1 MKKIV
6 FILTTILMMM
16 ITIPFQIEAAPPDKD
31 INDGDIV
38 YEYNLYLYS
47 STTSGCFQT
56 IARSNGDLS
65 LIEELWNITDPATNK
80 VVTGWNVWFNADF
93 SGMPEII
100 TKENGS
106 IEVTESDCYLVPYSW
121 VYNLYLYSGITS
133 ECFQTIGRSNGDLS
147 LIEELWNITDPA
159 MNKVV
164 TGWSVY
170 YNADFS
176 DTMPECITEETTTLG
191 TIDSDC
197 DCYLV
202 PYSWEETQ
210 SNTILVY
217 FYYSITD
224 NQHFAFTDFTLEEV
238 AHYSNIPS
246 IWGYTDPNH
255 QDKTIT
261 GWNVYDKNDFF
272 ANKQLTS
279 VTYGVNSGETLD
291 ETITSYAFV
300 ASEWTCVH
308 DYTEATTTNP
318 QTCIKCGH
326 TIGDI
331 IIPEGTWVVDT
342 YLNISGSLI
351 ENQID
356 LSEDGEIYLHTFVAN
371 TLPTSPLE
379 GMITSSETST
389 STIINFYYLL
399 SQQKIYIYLDN
410 TWQCYTD
417 IGSISVGSIT
427 YNYGGFVTNKEEIS
441 TTTNPIFYFQK
452 VQRKIIYHF
461 SDGTTSREVSF
472 ENWSKFDDF
481 TLSNQYLI
489 IGTYTDSNYQY
500 NILDNGL
507 SSEFETYKTDITWTS
522 DTKDLYV
529 KVKRILGIKYYYQDT
544 IVKEDNTF
552 TFYTDLWNM
561 ETIDTTSFCPYEH
574 LYMYCKDKNIS
585 TKEIQYF
592 YQLEVVYMNYLSK
605 LEDSFYVEIEIQKVH
620 DRYYYGAE
628 LIYKNSVGFLNTKE
642 IETILEENMLSCYHT
657 LTHTFQDISYVGN
670 GTKNGTYEYSIIFE
684 NGFVQKIK
692 IIVTD
697 KIASDYIYGNHF
709 YFPINDKLSNEQIV
723 KDLKTIGLLPNT
735 NLSTQFVGRNEASS
749 NYLSGKT
756 SEVGTYS
763 YTVDYDSASG
773 ESGTI
778 QIYLDVLQAKS
789 YTTEDEE
796 STSNWKDFVIPIV
809 VILLIIVV
817 LCLIFGRRRHRRR

>member
-1 MKKIV
+1 
-6 FILTTILMMM
+6 MM
-16 ITIPFQIEAAPPDKD
+16 ITIPFQTKAAPPD
-31 INDGDIV
+31 GDEDVGDPI
-38 YEYNLYLYS
+38 YRYNIFLYS
-47 STTSGCFQT
+47 STTSGYFQT
-56 IARSNGDLS
+56 IGRSENDLS
-65 LIEELWNITDPATNK
+65 LIEELWNITDPAT
-80 VVTGWNVWFNADF
+80 
-93 SGMPEII
+93 
-100 TKENGS
+100 
-106 IEVTESDCYLVPYSW
+106 
-121 VYNLYLYSGITS
+121 
-133 ECFQTIGRSNGDLS
+133 
-147 LIEELWNITDPA
+147 
-159 MNKVV
+159 NKVV

-176 DTMPECITEETTTLG
+176 DTMPECITKENGAIGVTE
-191 TIDSDC
+191 S

-238 AHYSNIPS
+238 ADYSNIPS

-318 QTCIKCGH
+318 QTCTKCGH

-379 GMITSSETST
+379 GMITSSETSP

-427 YNYGGFVTNKEEIS
+427 YNFGGFVTSKEEIF

-452 VQRKIIYHF
+452 VQRKVVYHF
-461 SDGTTSREVSF
+461 SDGTTSQEVSF

-481 TLSNQYLI
+481 TLSNQYI
-489 IGTYTDSNYQY
+489 ILGTYTDSNYQY

-544 IVKEDNTF
+544 IVKEDNGF

-561 ETIDTTSFCPYEH
+561 DEIDTTSFCPYEH

-585 TKEIQYF
+585 INQIKDVHHLEEVYTN
-592 YQLEVVYMNYLSK
+592 YQNN
-605 LEDSFYVEIEIQKVH
+605 LEDTFYVEIEIQKVH
-620 DRYYYGAE
+620 DSYYYGDTLLYKNVKSFLTLETIQAIVFQDINICSCITE
-628 LIYKNSVGFLNTKE
+628 KKLQDKTYIGNGNQVGTYVVILTINTQNVPINIHVTSDIKADYIYKNKLYFTTVLSAEE
-642 IETILEENMLSCYHT
+642 I
-657 LTHTFQDISYVGN
+657 V
-670 GTKNGTYEYSIIFE
+670 
-684 NGFVQKIK
+684 
-692 IIVTD
+692 
-697 KIASDYIYGNHF
+697 SDM
-709 YFPINDKLSNEQIV
+709 
-723 KDLKTIGLLPNT
+723 KTIGLLPKV
-735 NLSTQFVGRNEASS
+735 NLTTTFHAQNDISTTYFEEP
-749 NYLSGKT
+749 NY
-756 SEVGTYS
+756 GTYQFNVE
-763 YTVDYDSASG
+763 YMATSG
-773 ESGTI
+773 ESGNANI
-778 QIYLDVLQAKS
+778 ELEYNKPIEK
-789 YTTEDEE
+789 TTEDEE
-796 STSNWKDFVIPIV
+796 LITNWKDFVIPII
-809 VILLIIVV
+809 VILIIVV
-817 LCLIFGRRRHRRR
+817 LCLIFGRRRYRRR

>member
-6 FILTTILMMM
+6 FMMILITILM
-16 ITIPFQIEAAPPDKD
+16 ITIPFQIKAAPPDKD
-31 INDGDIV
+31 IGDVDPV

-47 STTSGCFQT
+47 DTTSLVNIGT
-56 IARSNGDLS
+56 INRSNSDLT
-65 LIEELWNITDPATNK
+65 LIEELWNITDPTMNRI
-80 VVTGWNVWFNADF
+80 VTTWNVYNESDF
-93 SGMPEII
+93 SGGIQAIVEQDKTTGTIN
-100 TKENGS
+100 T
-106 IEVTESDCYLVPYSW
+106 DCD
-121 VYNLYLYSGITS
+121 LYLKASGWNTETVS
-133 ECFQTIGRSNGDLS
+133 YQTMI
-147 LIEELWNITDPA
+147 
-159 MNKVV
+159 
-164 TGWSVY
+164 
-170 YNADFS
+170 
-176 DTMPECITEETTTLG
+176 
-191 TIDSDC
+191 
-197 DCYLV
+197 
-202 PYSWEETQ
+202 
-210 SNTILVY
+210 Y
-217 FYYSITD
+217 FYYTFTD
-224 NQHFAFTDFTLEEV
+224 ETHFAFTDFERNEV
-238 AHYSNIPS
+238 ENLKDVAS

-261 GWNVYDKNDFF
+261 GWNVYDKNNFYEDGLLGTL
-272 ANKQLTS
+272 AYDESQS
-279 VTYGVNSGETLD
+279 VSVNENI
-291 ETITSYAFV
+291 EAYIFV
-300 ASEWTCVH
+300 ASEWTCYH
-308 DYTEATTTNP
+308 EEYTEATTTHSK
-318 QTCIKCGH
+318 TCTTCGY

-331 IIPEGTWVVDT
+331 IILDGTWQTNT
-342 YLNISGSLI
+342 YMVIGSDCM
-351 ENQID
+351 ENNN
-356 LSEDGEIYLHTFVAN
+356 GRFYLHTFVVN
-371 TLPTSPLE
+371 TLPITPLE
-379 GMITSSETST
+379 GILGGADENSSI
-389 STIINFYYLL
+389 IINFYYHL
-399 SQQKIYIYLDN
+399 SQEKIYIYLDN

-427 YNYGGFVTNKEEIS
+427 YNFGGFVNNKEEIP
-441 TTTNPIFYFQK
+441 TTTQDVYYYVQK

-461 SDGTTSREVSF
+461 SDGTTNQEVSY
-472 ENWSKFDDF
+472 ENWSSFNDF
-481 TLSNQYLI
+481 TLSNQYI
-489 IGTYTDSNYQY
+489 ILGTYTDSNYQY
-500 NILDNGL
+500 NILENGL
-507 SSEFETYKTDITWTS
+507 SNEFETYKTDITWTS

-561 ETIDTTSFCPYEH
+561 DEIDTTSFCPYEH
-574 LYMYCKDKNIS
+574 LYMYCKDKDIFTNKIKDVHHLEEVY
-585 TKEIQYF
+585 TN
-592 YQLEVVYMNYLSK
+592 YQNK
-605 LEDSFYVEIEIQKVH
+605 LEDSFYVEIDIQKVH
-620 DRYYYGAE
+620 DSYYYGAE

-796 STSNWKDFVIPIV
+796 PTTNWKDFVITIIV
-809 VILLIIVV
+809 IVLIIVV
-817 LCLIFGRRRHRRR
+817 LCLIFGRRRYRRR